1 MRKALV
7 VLALIAGTRPAAAQ
21 SIYTLDL
28 LRDLPAGGNLF
39 ALIEAGG
46 AALEVFLDTHNLLN
60 MSNEVEEY
68 VVTCPRFRE
77 TTAVQPPRSFHLGAR
92 VTF

>member
-1 MRKALV
+1 V
-7 VLALIAGTRPAAAQ
+7 AA
-21 SIYTLDL
+21 
-28 LRDLPAGGNLF
+28 R
-39 ALIEAGG
+39 G
-46 AALEVFLDTHNLLN
+46 AALDLFLDTYNLLN

-68 VVTCPRFRE
+68 VVTGPRFRE